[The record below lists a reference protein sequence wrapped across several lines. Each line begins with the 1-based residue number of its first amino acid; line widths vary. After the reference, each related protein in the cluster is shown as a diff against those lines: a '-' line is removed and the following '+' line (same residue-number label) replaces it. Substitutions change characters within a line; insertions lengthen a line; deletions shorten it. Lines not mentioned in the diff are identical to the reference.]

1 MDSWSGQFPKAAS
14 TRVMRVVVG
23 QCPAVLVSIQ
33 SQSQLQLRSLPYLTH
48 WQRWHD
54 RRCDRPLIRNL
65 YFRAMQSINV
75 MFGC

>member
-1 MDSWSGQFPKAAS
+1 MSCGVGVDPVAVAAPAS
-14 TRVMRVVVG
+14 TPL
-23 QCPAVLVSIQ
+23 PAISH
-33 SQSQLQLRSLPYLTH
+33 SLAAH
-48 WQRWHD
+48 WHD